1 MIVLSSAWEK
11 CLKLADLT
19 GYFLFGLTIPLMAVW
34 LSLGLHALMVGAGV
48 LFLLLF
54 WDTLLFLGLSVLFWL
69 LGSKKQ
75 KAASHPAHKTISIP
89 KIFAFVA
96 GAFVGA
102 VPFIDFWQR

>member
-1 MIVLSSAWEK
+1 MIALSSAWEK

-19 GYFLFGLTIPLMAVW
+19 GYFLYGLAIPFMAVW
-34 LSLGLHALMVGAGV
+34 LSLGAYALMVGAGV

-75 KAASHPAHKTISIP
+75 ETASHPAPKKISIP
-89 KIFAFVA
+89 RIFAFVA
-96 GAFVGA
+96 GVCVGA
-102 VPFIDFWQR
+102 VPFIEFWQR